1 MLKQLNEQIASLK
14 LELRHKL
21 NWEQQVKALSRELE
35 QQRRIKEQWAARLE
49 REKRDVERLEKLSL
63 GALFYTLT
71 GKKEEKLSK
80 EEAEVLQAKLRYE
93 EASDTVVELEQEIA
107 DLNRKLANLKHV
119 EDEYNRAIQEKR
131 LLIERLHPALAETLH
146 DLTGQEEEMRA
157 NVKELQEAIAAGRTA
172 KNSLGRAEVLLN
184 KAKDW
189 GTFDMLGGGL
199 LSTAMK
205 HTRIDEARSAIHEA
219 QRDLRRFQTEL
230 LDVRRDVNIEIE
242 LGSLLTFAD
251 YFFDNLITDWMVQG
265 RIKRAI
271 EELEN
276 KSSHINHLIRKLEEE
291 RRQAEERIQ
300 ELQREKLSLIEQ
312 AE

>member
-1 MLKQLNEQIASLK
+1 MQLPARRQRINDHLDMQEESILLKQLNEQIASLK

-21 NWEQQVKALSRELE
+21 NWQQQVQALSRELE
-35 QQRRIKEQWAARLE
+35 QQRRNKEQWAARLE
-49 REKRDVERLEKLSL
+49 KEKRDVERLEGLSL

-71 GKKEEKLSK
+71 GRKEEKLSK

-93 EASDTVVELEQEIA
+93 EASDTVAELEQEIA
-107 DLNRKLANLKHV
+107 ELRRKLANLKHV

-146 DLTGQEEEMRA
+146 DLTGQEDEMRA

-205 HTRIDEARSAIHEA
+205 HTRIDEARTAIHERSA
-219 QRDLRRFQTEL
+219 ICEDSRRSCSTCAAMSTSRLSWAVFSPLRT
-230 LDVRRDVNIEIE
+230 I
-242 LGSLLTFAD
+242 
-251 YFFDNLITDWMVQG
+251 
-265 RIKRAI
+265 
-271 EELEN
+271 
-276 KSSHINHLIRKLEEE
+276 SSTI
-291 RRQAEERIQ
+291 
-300 ELQREKLSLIEQ
+300 
-312 AE
+312 